1 MKNTT
6 PASGD
11 FYQNLTIQSPKMK
24 GGNKQNKYA
33 ARNKKKTMK
42 KYLLQ
47 RLYLPCFLAFI
58 ILLFSLLCINENI
71 SEFFAKYLSRGI
83 AFLMSCMGQISS
95 YAVFDILLFSIA
107 CVLIIMVIAAIVLYC
122 VKHNDVASFLL
133 IIVLNCLLSFIL
145 LFQISTGVIYNRK
158 PIQEGLNIPY
168 AQSESITNTELYA
181 ATDYF
186 IQKLNETDAY
196 IIRDNNGKMYNPMS
210 FEFMTSRLDTMLNSM
225 NTNKYLHAFSYRPK
239 KLATSDVAS
248 AFNISGIT
256 MPLTGEIGINVNAFD
271 YTMPMTLAHELAHS
285 KGVMP
290 ENQATALAIN
300 VCLNGSNEFSYSAY
314 STVVRSLLSSIYQL
328 DGRDKYLEF
337 YEKINSS
344 ITNEW
349 AMYSEYL
356 KQYDSFLNDVGNF
369 FNNLFL
375 KSNGVKSGI
384 YNYSELDG
392 YIVGIYR
399 SINA

>member
-11 FYQNLTIQSPKMK
+11 FYQNLSVQSPKK
-24 GGNKQNKYA
+24 GRDKNQNKSSA
-33 ARNKKKTMK
+33 LTKKKTMK
-42 KYLLQ
+42 KYLLE
-47 RLYLPCFLAFI
+47 RLYLPCFLAFV
-58 ILLFSLLCINENI
+58 ILLLSLLCLNENI
-71 SEFFAKYLSRGI
+71 SEFFAKYFSRGI
-83 AFLMSCMGQISS
+83 AFIMSCMGQISS
-95 YAVFDILLFSIA
+95 YAVFDILLFSIG

-186 IQKLNETDAY
+186 IQELNETDAY
-196 IIRDNNGKMYNPMS
+196 IIRDNKSKMYNPMS
-210 FEFMTSRLDTMLNSM
+210 FEFMTSRLDTMLNTM
-225 NTNKYLHAFSYRPK
+225 NSNKYLHTFSYRPK
-239 KLATSDVAS
+239 KLATSNIAS
-248 AFNISGIT
+248 AFGISGIT
-256 MPLTGEIGINVNAFD
+256 MPLTGEIGINLNTFD
-271 YTMPMTLAHELAHS
+271 YTMPITIAHELAHS

-300 VCLNGSNEFSYSAY
+300 VCLSGSNVFAYSAY
-314 STVVRSLLSSIYQL
+314 TTVVRSLLSSIYQL
-328 DGRDKYLEF
+328 DGRDKYLEY
-337 YEKINSS
+337 YEKVNSA
-344 ITNEW
+344 ITDEW
-349 AMYSEYL
+349 ALYSDYL
-356 KQYDSFLNDVGNF
+356 KQYDGFLNDVGDF
-369 FNNLFL
+369 FNNIFL

-384 YNYSELDG
+384 YNYSELDS

-399 SINA
+399 TVNA